1 MPRIVV
7 KAIGQ
12 TVANP
17 GAMNSLLV
25 TLSVNVDMTVS
36 SDLFAGVNIELTGFR
51 GGESF
56 DGLVKYSDPG
66 PSLLGNESAWYSK
79 SVELLGARDSACDAP
94 QEELVTGVSIN
105 ASAAQTQADGCAY
118 TPGLLRWDGT
128 QGLKTYVA
136 RLMQPM
142 VAGKKYLLKWDIV
155 NPITAQDSPTCSV
168 RGLVRTME
176 VYLVP

>member
-1 MPRIVV
+1 MPRILV

-17 GAMNSLLV
+17 GAANSLLV
-25 TLSVNVDMTVS
+25 TLSVNVDMPVS

-66 PSLLGNESAWYSK
+66 PSLLGNDTASYANSLA
-79 SVELLGARDSACDAP
+79 LLGARDSACEAP
-94 QEELVTGVSIN
+94 QEEVSTN
-105 ASAAQTQADGCAY
+105 ASAAQTPADGCKY

-128 QGLKTYVA
+128 HGLKTYVA
-136 RLMQPM
+136 RLMRPM

-168 RGLVRTME
+168 RVW
-176 VYLVP
+176 LVP

>member
-1 MPRIVV
+1 MPRILV

-17 GAMNSLLV
+17 GALNSLIV
-25 TLSVNVDMTVS
+25 TLSVNVDMAVS

-56 DGLVKYSDPG
+56 DGLVNYSDPG
-66 PSLLGNESAWYSK
+66 PSLLGNESAWYS
-79 SVELLGARDSACDAP
+79 SSLDLLGARDSACDAP
-94 QEELVTGVSIN
+94 PQEEVTSN
-105 ASAAQTQADGCAY
+105 ASAAQTQADGCKY
-118 TPGLLRWDGT
+118 TRGFLRWDGT
-128 QGLKTYVA
+128 YGLKTYVA

-168 RGLVRTME
+168 RSLFSTIE
-176 VYLVP
+176 V

>member
-1 MPRIVV
+1 MPRILV

-17 GAMNSLLV
+17 GALNSLFI
-25 TLSVNVDMTVS
+25 TLSVNVDMAVS
-36 SDLFAGVNIELTGFR
+36 SDLFAGVNMELTGFR

-66 PSLLGNESAWYSK
+66 PSLLGNESAWYSN
-79 SVELLGARDSACDAP
+79 SLQLLGARHSVCDAP
-94 QEELVTGVSIN
+94 QEEQVVQVTSN

-128 QGLKTYVA
+128 HGLKTYVA

-155 NPITAQDSPTCSV
+155 NPITAQDSPTCLV
-168 RGLVRTME
+168 RGLVSIID
-176 VYLVP
+176 V